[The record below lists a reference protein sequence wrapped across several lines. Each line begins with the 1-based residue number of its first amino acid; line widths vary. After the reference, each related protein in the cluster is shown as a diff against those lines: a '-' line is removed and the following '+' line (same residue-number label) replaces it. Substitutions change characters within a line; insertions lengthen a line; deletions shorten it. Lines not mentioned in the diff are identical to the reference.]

1 MVLGEKLW
9 EGKAKTAGQGFI
21 KCVGMEGVTMEY
33 SWSAQMKG
41 MGRAKGA
48 DININVTAKSKMPP
62 KGVGKAKD
70 QGMFMTM
77 TGDMGILK
85 GFDLS
90 KMSMSGK
97 PTAVGLMSFMTMS
110 EKLAWMN
117 DLIALVTFEAL
128 DPMWEQSNVTI
139 YEWK

>member
-9 EGKAKTAGQGFI
+9 EGKAKSAGPGAI
-21 KCVGMEGVTMEY
+21 KCVGMEGVISEY

-48 DININVTAKSKMPP
+48 DININVTAVSKMPP
-62 KGVGKAKD
+62 KGVGGAKD
-70 QGMFMTM
+70 QGVFMTM

-85 GFDLS
+85 GFDLM
-90 KMSMSGK
+90 KMSAK
-97 PTAVGLMSFMTMS
+97 PTAVGLYKFMTMS
-110 EKLAWMN
+110 EKLGWMN

-128 DPMWEQSNVTI
+128 DPMWENSNITI